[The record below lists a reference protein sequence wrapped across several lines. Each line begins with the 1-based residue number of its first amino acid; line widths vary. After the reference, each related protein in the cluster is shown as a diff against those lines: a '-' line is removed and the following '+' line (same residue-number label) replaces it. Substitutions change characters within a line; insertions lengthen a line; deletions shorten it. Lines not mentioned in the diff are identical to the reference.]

1 MQTSIKQV
9 VENLKVI
16 VQDNFTEITFVDFQ
30 KYADKGLT
38 KEGVRL
44 IYSLNDTATFDM
56 QVDLVAIKFE
66 MLDLLNTLGDADERI
81 KEVLSDTFGI
91 SSMLVDYLRKNG
103 YRFQETVSVA
113 KVDKRYKDGL
123 GGWEF
128 TLIFNLQKTCLV

>member
-16 VQDNFTEITFVDFQ
+16 VEANFTEITFVDFQ
-30 KYADKGLT
+30 KYADKGLD
-38 KEGVRL
+38 KKGVRL
-44 IYSLNDTATFDM
+44 IYSLDDTATLGI
-56 QVDLVAIKFE
+56 QTDLIPIKFE
-66 MLDLLNTLGDADERI
+66 MLDLLETLDDADERI
-81 KEVLSDTFGI
+81 KEVLSDTFSI
-91 SSMLVDYLRKNG
+91 SSMLVDYLAKNG

-128 TLIFNLQKTCLV
+128 NLLINLQKTCLV